1 MGNIDTANLI
11 VPRFA
16 KVLVNLVL
24 IGWFSVDDTSSSSV
38 IWTAKEVDLLLM
50 GLRLC
55 FGQ

>member
-1 MGNIDTANLI
+1 MGNINTANLI